1 MSSFASEVME
11 LERRSGFHSGLYRK
25 WTGSFGSKRD
35 EESDK
40 SFGLGAFL
48 PRNADK
54 DCRSDSDRKP
64 EANAG
69 RS

>member
-11 LERRSGFHSGLYRK
+11 LERRTGFHSSLYRK

-40 SFGLGAFL
+40 SFGLGSFL

-54 DCRSDSDRKP
+54 DCRSDVYRKS
-64 EANAG
+64 ETDA
-69 RS
+69 